1 VKSETTLIDTISSP
15 RVGIVDGI
23 LLNHL
28 ALSPAWTHL
37 SGVGIPNSVVGRL
50 RMHLQAKLISGFCFV
65 MATIPI
71 PRTLSA
77 QQKEAAT
84 GAPLH
89 MVVSVEPKHGN
100 EVPTITQQDV
110 IVSQGHDRRP
120 VTSWVPATGDR
131 AGLELAILIDDS
143 AGFSFGS
150 QIDDIRAFITEQAP
164 TTLIAV
170 GYMHNGTVS
179 LAQNF
184 TQDHAAASKSLRLPQ
199 GFIGAEA
206 SPYFSLTDFIKR
218 WPANPSLPRREV
230 LMITSG
236 IDTFYGGGY
245 PDPYVD
251 TAVQDAQCAGI
262 VVFSIYT
269 PGAGHFGHTYWRIY
283 WAQNYL
289 AQLSE
294 ETGGESY
301 YFLGAQAPVAFQP
314 YLNQMS
320 SRLTHQFLLTFLAK
334 PENKAGTQPVKVSTE
349 IRSVD
354 LVAPDKVCVPAS
366 QEH

>member
-1 VKSETTLIDTISSP
+1 
-15 RVGIVDGI
+15 
-23 LLNHL
+23 
-28 ALSPAWTHL
+28 
-37 SGVGIPNSVVGRL
+37 
-50 RMHLQAKLISGFCFV
+50 

-84 GAPLH
+84 GTSVH
-89 MVVSVEPKHGN
+89 MVVSLEPKHGN

-110 IVSQGHDRRP
+110 IVNQGHDRRP
-120 VTSWVPATGDR
+120 VTGWVPATGDH
-131 AGLELAILIDDS
+131 AGLELAILIDDN

-150 QIDDIRAFITEQAP
+150 QMDDIRAFIRGQAP

-170 GYMHNGTVS
+170 GYMQNGTVS

-251 TAVQDAQCAGI
+251 TAVQDAQVRGHRRVLDLYAGRRA
-262 VVFSIYT
+262 FR
-269 PGAGHFGHTYWRIY
+269 AHL
-283 WAQNYL
+283 L
-289 AQLSE
+289 ANL
-294 ETGGESY
+294 
-301 YFLGAQAPVAFQP
+301 LGAELSCSAF
-314 YLNQMS
+314 
-320 SRLTHQFLLTFLAK
+320 
-334 PENKAGTQPVKVSTE
+334 
-349 IRSVD
+349 
-354 LVAPDKVCVPAS
+354 
-366 QEH
+366 